1 MDQYEI
7 DTLKMFNK
15 INKNSTNTTKKFEE
29 ASQRSKN
36 KQPIQYG
43 KRKKKKNKINV
54 KIAITAI
61 VLTATM
67 AAGISHNLTT
77 THIENNNAVISTAM
91 ASNIVDESIE
101 QYMQKMNMYA
111 NKEDSIETYLG
122 RIDIE
127 DINEANVDY
136 TSDNIK
142 NLAKH
147 ITEAAKVS
155 ESETRCAVIAAYK
168 IINEPYRDNVLGKA
182 LKKASEE
189 QEDNSNYV
197 IPSTVQEFLEK
208 SGYENWEE
216 YQLNERENIK
226 DLKAAEEYV
235 GGKNR

>member
-43 KRKKKKNKINV
+43 KRKKKKKKINV

-77 THIENNNAVISTAM
+77 SHIENNNVVISTTI
-91 ASNIVDESIE
+91 ASNKVDESIDK
-101 QYMQKMNMYA
+101 YIQKMNMYA
-111 NKEDSIETYLG
+111 SKEDSIETYLG

-127 DINEANVDY
+127 EINEANVDY

-168 IINEPYRDNVLGKA
+168 IINEPYRDNVIGKA

>member
-15 INKNSTNTTKKFEE
+15 INENSTNTTKKFEE

-77 THIENNNAVISTAM
+77 SHIENNNAVISTTI
-91 ASNIVDESIE
+91 ASNKIDETIDK
-101 QYMQKMNMYA
+101 YIQKMNMYA
-111 NKEDSIETYLG
+111 SKEDSIETYLG

-216 YQLNERENIK
+216 YQINERENIK

>member
-15 INKNSTNTTKKFEE
+15 INENSTNTTKKFEE

-77 THIENNNAVISTAM
+77 SHIENNNAVISTTI
-91 ASNIVDESIE
+91 ASNKIDETIDK
-101 QYMQKMNMYA
+101 YIQKMNMYA
-111 NKEDSIETYLG
+111 SKEDSIETYLG

-182 LKKASEE
+182 FKKASEE

-216 YQLNERENIK
+216 YQINERENIK